1 MQTVGQILGG
11 EFSKII
17 VRQKSGRNIE
27 LGELLAADTKTG
39 TIIFQV
45 YDLEYGSQ
53 ISREAREMMSGL
65 ELEGFSEKTE
75 VIEGEMRN
83 YVIAHLE
90 AMLHIVEKD
99 KAKTPKCLADFF
111 SCVREVSEKDF
122 SFLSKPEDTMTLGMI
137 RSGSKAL
144 PIEILLSGKDVLR
157 HHILIPATTGRGKS
171 NLVKYVAWNL
181 IEKDWCALLVLDPH
195 DEYYGRSD
203 AGLKDHPRAKE
214 KVVYYTADAPP
225 AGARTLKINIKCIK
239 PRHFGGALNLSEPQ
253 NQLIYAFYNHYGSD
267 WIENILQRNEE
278 ITNETFDKRTLGVV
292 FRQMQS
298 VLSAK
303 VKDGKVSYSGIFDNV
318 SGTTTVSDIV
328 SLLES
333 SKTVIVDTST
343 LSGSAE
349 ILVGSIISS
358 EIFEQYKRLRQ
369 QGKLGGKPVVSIVL
383 EEAPRVIGQEVLQ
396 RGPNIF
402 STIAREGRKF
412 NIGLLA
418 ITQLPSLIP
427 KQILANMNTK
437 IILGLELASERRAI
451 IESASQDLSKSE
463 KTIASLDMGEAIITS
478 NFTKFAVPIKLPH
491 FEEIVNLEKKKDVPR
506 QSFRG
511 LVS

>member
-75 VIEGEMRN
+75 VIEGEIRN

-90 AMLHIVEKD
+90 AMLHIEKN

-122 SFLSKPEDTMTLGMI
+122 SFLSKPEDTMALGMI

-195 DEYYGRSD
+195 DEYYGRSE

-225 AGARTLKINIKCIK
+225 AGARTLKINTKCIR
-239 PRHFGGALNLSEPQ
+239 PWHFGGALNLSEPQ
-253 NQLIYAFYNHYGSD
+253 EQLLYAFYNAYKED
-267 WIENILQRNEE
+267 WIENILSRNEE
-278 ITNETFDKRTLGVV
+278 HAELFDKRTLDVV
-292 FRQMQS
+292 LRQMQR
-298 VLSAK
+298 VLGAK
-303 VKDGKVSYSGIFDNV
+303 VRDGLVSYSGIFDNV

-358 EIFEQYKRLRQ
+358 EIFERYKRLRQ

-491 FEEIVNLEKKKDVPR
+491 FEEIVDDVNKRKDVSK

>member
-27 LGELLAADTKTG
+27 LGELLAADTKNG

-90 AMLHIVEKD
+90 AMLHIVEKN

-144 PIEILLSGKDVLR
+144 PIEILLSGKNVLR

-195 DEYYGRSD
+195 DEYYGRID

-225 AGARTLKINIKCIK
+225 AGARTLKINTKCIR
-239 PRHFGGALNLSEPQ
+239 PWHFGGALNLSEPQ
-253 NQLIYAFYNHYGSD
+253 EQLLYAFYNAYKED
-267 WIENILQRNEE
+267 WIENILSRNEE
-278 ITNETFDKRTLGVV
+278 HAELFDKRTLDVV
-292 FRQMQS
+292 LRQMQR
-298 VLSAK
+298 VLGAK
-303 VKDGKVSYSGIFDNV
+303 VKDGNVSYAGIFDNV

-358 EIFEQYKRLRQ
+358 EVFEQYKRLRQ

-383 EEAPRVIGQEVLQ
+383 EEAPRVIGQDVLQ

-491 FEEIVNLEKKKDVPR
+491 FEKIVSHEKKKDVPK